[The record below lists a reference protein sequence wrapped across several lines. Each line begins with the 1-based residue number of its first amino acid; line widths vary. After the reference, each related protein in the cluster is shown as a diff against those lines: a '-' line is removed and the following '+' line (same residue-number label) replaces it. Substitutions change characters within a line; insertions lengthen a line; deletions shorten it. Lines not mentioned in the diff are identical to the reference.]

1 MTKLHNTS
9 TITFKDREFVKVSTE
24 LAFTD
29 RIGTWKARWD
39 MGRMHYF
46 VEPGLYAI
54 GDPTD
59 ISDVLVSA
67 NYKMSFDRLRAS
79 MAGRDAWILVLDTD
93 GINVWCAAGK
103 GTFGTDELVKR
114 IEDVKLGEIIS
125 HKTLIV
131 PQLGAP
137 SVAAH
142 TVRELS
148 GFGVVFG
155 PVRCED
161 LPAFIDAGY
170 EATPGMRRIEFPLAD
185 RMVLIPVEIVFGFK
199 YLIYVGLVVFLLSG
213 FAGEGLYSSDMAMTY
228 GLSNVKLLLFVFMIP
243 VVLGPVLLPWLPG
256 RAFCVKGLWIGLA
269 MDAFLLWRI
278 LQLSRANP
286 GMLCELDWFLP
297 GAWLLVMP
305 ALASFVVMN
314 YTGTTTYTSLS
325 GVKKEMKVAIP
336 LQAIAVVVASAFWI
350 ASLFV

>member
-1 MTKLHNTS
+1 MAKIHNT
-9 TITFKDREFVKVSTE
+9 TTFTFNEREIVKVPAE
-24 LAFTD
+24 LDFAD
-29 RIGTWKARWD
+29 KMGMWKARWN

-46 VEPGLYAI
+46 VEPGLYAV

-59 ISDVLVSA
+59 RSDVLVSA

-114 IEDVKLGEIIS
+114 IEDVRLSEIVS
-125 HKTLIV
+125 HKTVIV

-137 SVAAH
+137 SVAAD

-148 GFGVVFG
+148 GFSVVFG

-161 LPAFIDAGY
+161 LAAFIDAGY
-170 EATPGMRRIEFPLAD
+170 EATPEMRRIEFSLKD
-185 RMVLIPVEIVFGFK
+185 RIVLIPVEIVFGFK
-199 YLIYVGLVVFLLSG
+199 YLIFIAMVLFLLSG
-213 FAGEGLYSSDMAMTY
+213 FNGEGLYSTDNAIAF
-228 GLSNVKLLLFVFMIP
+228 GLTNALLLFVVFMVS
-243 VVLGPVLLPWLPG
+243 VVAGPVLLPWLGG
-256 RAFCVKGLWIGLA
+256 RAFCLKGLWIGLA
-269 MDAFLLWRI
+269 IDGLLLWQGI
-278 LQLSRANP
+278 AGHNDCVSCGFN
-286 GMLCELDWFLP
+286 WFLV
-297 GAWLLVMP
+297 GAWLLAIP

-314 YTGTTTYTSLS
+314 FTGATTYTSLS

-336 LQAIAVVVASAFWI
+336 LQAIAVVLGSVLWI
-350 ASLFV
+350 ISLFVN

>member
-1 MTKLHNTS
+1 MAKLNNTS
-9 TITFKDREFVKVSTE
+9 KYEFNGREIVKVPAE
-24 LAFTD
+24 LTCEDKA
-29 RIGTWKARWD
+29 GTWKARWN

-46 VEPGLYAI
+46 VEPGLYAV
-54 GDPTD
+54 GDPTEQ
-59 ISDVLVSA
+59 SDVLVSA

-114 IEDVKLGEIIS
+114 IADVNLSEIVS
-125 HKTLIV
+125 HKKVIV

-155 PVRCED
+155 PVKCED
-161 LPAFIDAGY
+161 LGAFVDAGY
-170 EATPGMRRIEFPLAD
+170 EATAQMRKIEFPLKD
-185 RMVLIPVEIVFGFK
+185 RLVLIPVEIVFGFK
-199 YLIYVGLVVFLLSG
+199 YLGFIALVLFLLSG
-213 FAGEGLYSSDMAMTY
+213 FAGEGLYNSDMAISFGVM
-228 GLSNVKLLLFVFMIP
+228 NMLLLLIVFMIP
-243 VVLGPVLLPWLPG
+243 VILGPVLLPYLPG
-256 RAFCVKGLWIGLA
+256 RAFCLKGLWIGLA
-269 MDAFLLWRI
+269 MDALLLWRI
-278 LQLSRANP
+278 VQITRGGGVAEIN
-286 GMLCELDWFLP
+286 WFLP

-314 YTGTTTYTSLS
+314 FTGTTTYTSLS
-325 GVKKEMKVAIP
+325 GVKKEMKIAIP
-336 LQAIAVVVASAFWI
+336 LQAIAVVVGSVLWI
-350 ASLFV
+350 ISLFV